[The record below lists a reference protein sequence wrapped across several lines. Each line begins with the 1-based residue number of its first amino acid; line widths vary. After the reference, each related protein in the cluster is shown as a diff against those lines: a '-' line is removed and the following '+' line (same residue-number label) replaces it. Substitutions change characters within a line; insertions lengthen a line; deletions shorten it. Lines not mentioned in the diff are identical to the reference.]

1 MPAVPI
7 PPGLTATASATVELR
22 GPLRLPSRSHDTTRG
37 DRERVVRLVHL
48 DRKPAVLEARHLG
61 GALALTAHARDER
74 TATAALARARFWS
87 WVDDDLTPFLERF
100 ADDRLIGASIASA
113 PWLRPYRRPVPF
125 EVLACAVCEQLI
137 TDERAQE
144 IQRELVRHHG
154 PALGEL
160 RDFPD
165 AATVAGLAP
174 AELQRCGLAAKR
186 ATSLIRAAREVASGR
201 ADLLDT
207 ATPERAWT
215 RLRSIPGVGAW
226 TLSILALHGQ
236 GHVDALPA
244 GDHAYRTLVGEVRTG
259 RPGAAAGE
267 EDVLEFLA
275 PYAGWRGVAGWHL
288 LRTGA
293 RELRAALGAP
303 PRRPRAR

>member
-7 PPGLTATASATVELR
+7 PPGLTATAAATVELR

-48 DRKPAVLEARHLG
+48 DREPAVLEARHLG

-137 TDERAQE
+137 TDERAQA
-144 IQRELVRHHG
+144 IKRSIAWRHG
-154 PALGEL
+154 PQLDGL

-165 AATVAGLAP
+165 ERAVARLAP
-174 AELQRCGLAAKR
+174 AELQRCGLAAAR
-186 ATSLIRAAREVASGR
+186 AATLIRAAREVASGR
-201 ADLLDT
+201 ADLLD
-207 ATPERAWT
+207 AAAAERVWR
-215 RLRSIPGVGAW
+215 RLRAIPGIGSW
-226 TLSILALHGQ
+226 TLSTLALHGQ
-236 GHVDALPA
+236 GHNDALPA
-244 GDHAYRTLVGEVRTG
+244 GDHAYRTLVGEALTGRTG
-259 RPGAAAGE
+259 AKVDEA
-267 EDVLEFLA
+267 DVVAFLE
-275 PYAGWRGVAGWHL
+275 PYAGWRGIAGWHL
-288 LRTGA
+288 LRTGSRA
-293 RELRAALGAP
+293 VREALSRHG
-303 PRRPRAR
+303 RT